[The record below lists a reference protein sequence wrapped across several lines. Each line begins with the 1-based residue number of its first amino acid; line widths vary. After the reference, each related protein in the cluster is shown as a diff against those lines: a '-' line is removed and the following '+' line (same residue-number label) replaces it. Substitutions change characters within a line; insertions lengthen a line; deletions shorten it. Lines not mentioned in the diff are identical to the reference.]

1 MLQRLLMALLIACLA
16 LPAAAMP
23 LHGSPASGHDHA
35 AMAHEH
41 HAPVKQQQ
49 QDEPATQHD
58 CIGCIAPI
66 DGLPMTVGGDL
77 SPSRQLRPALAPA
90 LLAIR
95 AGPETPPTRS

>member
-23 LHGSPASGHDHA
+23 VHGIPASGHDHG

-41 HAPVKQQQ
+41 HVPVKQQQ
-49 QDEPATQHD
+49 HGEPAKQHD

-66 DGLPMTVGGDL
+66 DGLPMTAEGDL
-77 SPSRQLRPALAPA
+77 SPSQQLRPALAPA

-95 AGPETPPTRS
+95 AGPETPPPRS